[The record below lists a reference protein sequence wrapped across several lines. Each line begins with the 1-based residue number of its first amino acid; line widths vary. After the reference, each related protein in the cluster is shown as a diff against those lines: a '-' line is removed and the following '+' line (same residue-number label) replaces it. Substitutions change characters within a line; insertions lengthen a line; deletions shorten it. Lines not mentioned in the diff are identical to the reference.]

1 MPRIFDNIDLR
12 LLGTLKET
20 LDQASRAD
28 FCVGYFNLRGW
39 RLIDRAIEQ
48 LPNSHDGCCRLLIG
62 MQRLPKEEL
71 RRNLAILKDEKRID
85 QGEALRLKKL
95 MAQEFREQL
104 MLGIPSAEDETGL
117 QRLKAQLRSG
127 KLVVKL
133 HLRYTLHAKLYL
145 VHRADHIT
153 PIVGFLGSSNLTL
166 SGLQHQGELNV
177 DVVEYDAAQKLQSWF
192 DNRWRDRFCL
202 DITKELADIIDESW
216 AREDLIEPYY
226 VYLKMAYHLSQEAR
240 DGLSQYRAPRDFGL
254 LKFQEAA
261 VQIAAHHVNNRG
273 GVMIGDVVGLG
284 KTLVGTAVAHLY
296 EEENPNMSTL
306 IICPKNLVKMWQSY
320 VDRFGLRGKVM
331 SVSRAI
337 KELPEVPARFRL
349 VMIDES
355 HNLRNREGKRYAAI
369 RDYIEQSGSRC
380 ILLTATPYNKTYL
393 DLSAQ
398 LRLFVPEDKDLGM
411 KPEEL
416 IRQLGNE
423 MEFRRKHPQTPVRS
437 LAAFEKSESSDDWQ
451 QLMSHYM
458 IRRTR
463 SFIKNT
469 YAEQD
474 LEDERYYL
482 MFPDGSRSYFPL
494 RRPKTV
500 QFAIGSPESDPY
512 AQLYS
517 DQVVDVINKLH
528 LPRYGLGNYELSKHK
543 EMLAAS
549 EKLVLEGLSRAGRR
563 LMGFCRTNLFKR
575 LESSGE
581 AFILSLER
589 HILRN
594 YVYIHAIEAGL
605 EIPIGTQDAEF
616 LDTWNSDEDS
626 DSVMSQDLDP
636 EVQGEENEASA
647 DSELDQLVDLAQKEN
662 DYKHRAADI
671 YQLYASKYFRR
682 FKWLRPTLF
691 KKTLKQ
697 HLRQDAR
704 ALIGILQLCG
714 EWTAERDQKFMALAQ
729 LLEKEHNTEKV
740 LIFTQFA
747 DTARYLGRALQV
759 RQVVSVQTVTG
770 NTSDPTALAWRF
782 SPVSNGKRDY
792 VSGEEEVRV
801 LVSTDVLSEG
811 QNLQDSA
818 IILNYDLPWAIIRLI
833 QRAGRVDRI
842 GQQAKEILCYSFLPA
857 DGVERLINLRGRL
870 RDRLEENAEV
880 VGTDEAFF
888 EDEAQRQWLKDLYN
902 ERSDILDEAA
912 EGEVDLTSEALR
924 IWQSAVDANPELER
938 IVRNLPD
945 VVYSTQQY
953 EPSAIEGPEG
963 VLVYLRTPS
972 GTDAL
977 AWVDKEG
984 RSVTQSQM
992 KILRAARCRLDTS
1005 VIARHHNH
1013 HELVQKGTQLIADQN
1028 RSVVGQLGSR
1038 RSAAS
1043 RVYERLSAHVM
1054 ETEASTPL
1062 LALGPEWESLKRA
1075 TEEIY
1080 SYPLRQNAIAKL
1092 NREFKA
1098 GVRDEELFRLVV
1110 FLREND
1116 ALCVIN
1122 PEDELREAQI
1132 ICSMG
1137 IFEKE

>member
-1 MPRIFDNIDLR
+1 MPRIFDNIELP
-12 LLGTLKET
+12 LLGTLKDT
-20 LDQASRAD
+20 LEQAIRAD

-48 LPNSHDGCCRLLIG
+48 LPGEDAGCRLLIG

-71 RRNLAILKDEKRID
+71 RRALAIAKDNKRID

-104 MLGIPSAEDETGL
+104 TLGIPSAEDEAGL
-117 QRLKAQLRSG
+117 QRLKGQLRSG

-145 VHRADHIT
+145 VHRADQIA

-177 DVVEYDAAQKLQSWF
+177 DVVDYDAAQKLQGWF
-192 DNRWRDRFCL
+192 EDRWRDRFSL
-202 DITKELADIIDESW
+202 DISTELADIIDESW
-216 AREDLIEPYY
+216 AREDLIKPYY

-261 VQIAAHHVNNRG
+261 VQIAAHHVNKRG

-284 KTLVGTAVAHLY
+284 KTLVGTAVAHLC
-296 EEENPNMSTL
+296 EEDFGVSTL
-306 IICPKNLVKMWQSY
+306 IICPKNLVKMWQGY

-337 KELPEVPARFRL
+337 QELPEVPARFRL

-437 LAAFEKSESSDDWQ
+437 LAAFEKSEFSDDWQ
-451 QLMSHYM
+451 QLMGHYM

-469 YAEQD
+469 YAERD
-474 LEDERYYL
+474 VEDGRYYL
-482 MFPDGSRSYFPL
+482 TFPDGSRSYFPL

-500 QFAIGSPESDPY
+500 QFSIGSAANDPY

-517 DQVVDVINKLH
+517 DQVVDIINKLH

-636 EVQGEENEASA
+636 EVQTEENEASA

-662 DYKHRAADI
+662 DYKQRAAEI

-691 KKTLKQ
+691 KQTLKQ
-697 HLRQDAR
+697 HLRQDAQ
-704 ALIGILQLCG
+704 ALIGVLQLCG
-714 EWTAERDQKFMALAQ
+714 EWTAQKDQKFMALAR
-729 LLEKEHNTEKV
+729 LLEQEHSTEKV

-747 DTARYLGRALQV
+747 DTARYLERALQA
-759 RQVVSVQTVTG
+759 RQIAGAQTVTG

-782 SPVSNGKRDY
+782 SPVSNGKREQVAAAD
-792 VSGEEEVRV
+792 EVRV

-811 QNLQDSA
+811 QNLQDAA

-842 GQQAKEILCYSFLPA
+842 GQKAAEILCYSFLPA

-870 RDRLEENAEV
+870 RDHLEENAEV

-924 IWQSAVDANPELER
+924 IWQSAVDANPELKNIIER
-938 IVRNLPD
+938 LPN
-945 VVYSTQQY
+945 VVYSTRRY
-953 EPSAIEGPEG
+953 EPSALEGPEG

-977 AWVDKEG
+977 AWVDKAG

-992 KILRAARCRLDTS
+992 KILRAARCSLDTPA
-1005 VIARHHNH
+1005 IARHHNH
-1013 HELVQKGTQLIADQN
+1013 HELVQKGTELIADQD

-1043 RVYERLSAHVM
+1043 RVYERLSGYVM

-1062 LALGPEWESLKRA
+1062 LTSGPEWESLKQWQFFRH
-1075 TEEIY
+1075 
-1080 SYPLRQNAIAKL
+1080 SYVCKVLLRIKNAVK
-1092 NREFKA
+1092 
-1098 GVRDEELFRLVV
+1098 G
-1110 FLREND
+1110 
-1116 ALCVIN
+1116 IN
-1122 PEDELREAQI
+1122 LLMKITGSR
-1132 ICSMG
+1132 CSFVL
-1137 IFEKE
+1137 IDSLK

>member
-12 LLGTLKET
+12 LLETLKDT
-20 LDQASRAD
+20 LEQATRAD

-39 RLIDRAIEQ
+39 RLIDSAIAQ
-48 LPNSHDGCCRLLIG
+48 LPGGKAACCRLLVG
-62 MQRLPKEEL
+62 MQRLPKEDL
-71 RRNLAILKDEKRID
+71 RRNLAIIKNDKRID
-85 QGEALRLKKL
+85 QGEAVRLKKL

-104 MLGIPSAEDETGL
+104 MLGVPSAEDEAGL
-117 QRLKAQLRSG
+117 QRLMAQLRSG
-127 KLVVKL
+127 KVVVKL
-133 HLRYTLHAKLYL
+133 HLRYALHAKLYL
-145 VHRADHIT
+145 VHRTDPIT
-153 PIVGFLGSSNLTL
+153 PIVGFLGSSNLTFA
-166 SGLQHQGELNV
+166 GLRQQGELNV
-177 DVVEYDAAQKLQSWF
+177 DVVEADAAQKLQGWF
-192 DNRWRDRFCL
+192 DQRWRDRFCL
-202 DITKELADIIDESW
+202 DISNELADIIDESW
-216 AREDLIEPYY
+216 AREDLIKPYY

-240 DGLSQYRAPRDFGL
+240 DGLSQYRAPHDFGL

-261 VQIAAHHVNNRG
+261 VQIAAHHVNKRG

-284 KTLVGTAVAHLY
+284 KTLVGTAVAHLC
-296 EEENPNMSTL
+296 EEDFGVSTL
-306 IICPKNLVKMWQSY
+306 IICPKNLVKMWQGY

-331 SVSRAI
+331 SVSRVI
-337 KELPEVPARFRL
+337 KDLPEVPARFRL
-349 VMIDES
+349 VLIDES

-369 RDYIEQSGSRC
+369 HDYIEQSGSRC

-398 LRLFVPEDKDLGM
+398 LRLFVPEDKDLGT

-469 YAEQD
+469 YAERD
-474 LEDERYYL
+474 SDDERYYL
-482 MFPDGSRSYFPL
+482 TFPDGSRSYFPL

-500 QFAIGSPESDPY
+500 QFAIGSSSSDPY

-517 DQVVDVINKLH
+517 DEVVDVINKLH
-528 LPRYGLGNYELSKHK
+528 LPRYGLGNYELNKHK
-543 EMLAAS
+543 ESLAAS

-594 YVYIHAIEAGL
+594 YVYIHAIEAGV

-626 DSVMSQDLDP
+626 DSLMAQDADP
-636 EVQGEENEASA
+636 EAQEENEELE
-647 DSELDQLVDLAQKEN
+647 DSEIDQLAALEQKEN
-662 DYKHRAADI
+662 DYKQRAADI
-671 YQLYASKYFRR
+671 YELYTTKFYRR

-704 ALIGILQLCG
+704 SLIGILQICG
-714 EWTAERDQKFMALAQ
+714 EWTARQDQKFMALAQ
-729 LLEKEHNTEKV
+729 LLEKEHKTDKV

-747 DTARYLGRALQV
+747 DTARYLGRALQA
-759 RQVVSVQTVTG
+759 RGMTQTATVTG
-770 NTSDPTALAWRF
+770 NTSDPTAIAWMF
-782 SPVSNGKRDY
+782 SPVSNGKREQ
-792 VSGEEEVRV
+792 VSAAKEVRV
-801 LVSTDVLSEG
+801 LVTTDVLSEG

-842 GQQAKEILCYSFLPA
+842 GQQAQEILCYSFMPA
-857 DGVERLINLRGRL
+857 DGVEKLINLRGRL

-888 EDEAQRQWLKDLYN
+888 EDEAQRQWLMDLYN
-902 ERSDILDEAA
+902 EKASILDE
-912 EGEVDLTSEALR
+912 EPDGEVDLTSEALR
-924 IWQSAVDANPELER
+924 IWQGAVEANPHLKN
-938 IVRNLPD
+938 IVESLPN
-945 VVYSTQQY
+945 VIYSTKQHR
-953 EPSAIEGPEG
+953 PSVMEGPEG
-963 VLVYLRTPS
+963 VLVYLRSPT
-972 GTDAL
+972 GTDSL
-977 AWVDKEG
+977 AWVDKAG
-984 RSVTQSQM
+984 NSVTQSQM
-992 KILRAARCRLDTS
+992 KILRMARCSLDTP
-1005 VIARHHNH
+1005 VMPRHPDH
-1013 HELVQKGTQLIADQN
+1013 HELVQKGTALIADQE

-1043 RVYERLSAHVM
+1043 RVYERLSAYVM
-1054 ETEASTPL
+1054 EAEANTPL
-1062 LALGPEWESLKRA
+1062 LASGPDWETLKRA
-1075 TEEIY
+1075 IEEIY
-1080 SYPLRQNAIAKL
+1080 SYPLRQGAIAKL

-1098 GVRDEELFRLVV
+1098 GVSDEQLGRLVV

-1122 PEDELREAQI
+1122 PDDELREAQI

-1137 IFEKE
+1137 LFEGA

>member
-1 MPRIFDNIDLR
+1 MPRIFDNIDLQ
-12 LLGTLKET
+12 LLGTLKDT
-20 LDQASRAD
+20 LAQATRAD

-39 RLIDRAIEQ
+39 RLVDQAIEQ
-48 LPNSHDGCCRLLIG
+48 LPDGDGACCRLLIG

-71 RRNLAILKDEKRID
+71 RRNLSILKGDKRID

-104 MLGIPSAEDETGL
+104 MLGTPSSEDEAGL

-127 KLVVKL
+127 KLIVKL

-145 VHRADHIT
+145 VHRSDHIA
-153 PIVGFLGSSNLTL
+153 PIVGFVGSSNLTFA
-166 SGLQHQGELNV
+166 GLQHQGELNV
-177 DVVEYDAAQKLQSWF
+177 DVVESDAAQKLQGWF
-192 DNRWRDRFCL
+192 DQRWRDRFCL
-202 DITKELADIIDESW
+202 DISNELADIIDESW
-216 AREDLIEPYY
+216 AREELINPYY

-254 LKFQEAA
+254 LRFQEAA
-261 VQIAAHHVNNRG
+261 VQIAAHHVNKRG

-284 KTLVGTAVAHLY
+284 KTLVGTAVAHLC
-296 EEENPNMSTL
+296 EEDFGVSTL
-306 IICPKNLVKMWQSY
+306 IICPKNLVKMWQGY

-331 SVSRAI
+331 SVSRVI
-337 KELPEVPARFRL
+337 KDLPEVPARFRL
-349 VMIDES
+349 VLIDES

-398 LRLFVPEDKDLGM
+398 LRLFVAEDKDLGM

-463 SFIKNT
+463 SFIKTT
-469 YAEQD
+469 YAERD
-474 LEDERYYL
+474 ADDERYYL
-482 MFPDGSRSYFPL
+482 KFPDGSRSYFPL

-500 QFAIGSPESDPY
+500 QFAMGSASNDPY
-512 AQLYS
+512 AKLYS
-517 DQVVDVINKLH
+517 DGVVDVINKLH
-528 LPRYGLGNYELSKHK
+528 LPRYGLGNYEVGKYK
-543 EMLAAS
+543 EPPTGL

-594 YVYIHAIEAGL
+594 YVFIHAIEEGI

-626 DSVMSQDLDP
+626 DSLMAQDADP
-636 EVQGEENEASA
+636 EATEEGELLQ
-647 DSELDQLVDLAQKEN
+647 DSEIDQLAALEQKEK
-662 DYKHRAADI
+662 DYKQRAADI
-671 YQLYASKYFRR
+671 YRLYTTKYYRR

-704 ALIGILQLCG
+704 SLIGVLQLCG
-714 EWTAERDQKFMALAQ
+714 EWTAEQDQKFSALAR
-729 LLEKEHNTEKV
+729 LLEKEHPTEKV

-747 DTARYLGRALQV
+747 DTARYLGGALQA
-759 RQVVSVQTVTG
+759 RGIAQAATVTG
-770 NTSDPTALAWRF
+770 NTGDPTAIAWTF
-782 SPVSNGKRDY
+782 SPVSNGKRGQ
-792 VSGEEEVRV
+792 VSEDEEVRV
-801 LVSTDVLSEG
+801 LVTTDVLSEG

-842 GQQAKEILCYSFLPA
+842 GQQAEEILCYSFMPA
-857 DGVERLINLRGRL
+857 DGVEKLINLRGRL

-888 EDEAQRQWLKDLYN
+888 EDEAQRQWLSDLYN
-902 ERSDILDEAA
+902 EKASILDDDPD
-912 EGEVDLTSEALR
+912 GEVDLTSEALR
-924 IWQSAVDANPELER
+924 IWQGAVDGNPKLKNTIER
-938 IVRNLPD
+938 LPN
-945 VVYSTQQY
+945 VIYSTKHR
-953 EPSAIEGPEG
+953 EPDAVLEGPEG
-963 VLVYLRTPS
+963 VLVYLRSPS

-984 RSVTQSQM
+984 NSVTQSQM
-992 KILRAARCRLDTS
+992 KILRTAHCSPEEPA
-1005 VIARHHNH
+1005 IPRHHSH
-1013 HELVQKGTQLIADQN
+1013 HKLVQKGTELIAEQE
-1028 RSVVGQLGSR
+1028 RSVAGQLGSR

-1043 RVYERLSAHVM
+1043 RVYERLSAYVLDI
-1054 ETEASTPL
+1054 EANLPV
-1062 LALGPEWESLKRA
+1062 LATGPEWESLKR
-1075 TEEIY
+1075 TVQDIY

-1098 GVRDEELFRLVV
+1098 GISDEQLARLVV

-1116 ALCVIN
+1116 TLCIIH
-1122 PEDELREAQI
+1122 PEDEVQEAQI

-1137 IFEKE
+1137 LFQKA

>member
-12 LLGTLKET
+12 LLETLKDT
-20 LDQASRAD
+20 LDQATRAD

-39 RLIDRAIEQ
+39 RLIDSAIEQ
-48 LPNSHDGCCRLLIG
+48 LPGGAESCCRLLVG
-62 MQRLPKEEL
+62 MQRLPKEDL
-71 RRNLAILKDEKRID
+71 RRNLAIIKDDKRID
-85 QGEALRLKKL
+85 QGEAVRLKKL

-104 MLGIPSAEDETGL
+104 MLGVPNAEDEAGL
-117 QRLKAQLRSG
+117 QRLMAQLRSG

-133 HLRYTLHAKLYL
+133 HLRYALHAKLYL
-145 VHRADHIT
+145 VHRADPIT
-153 PIVGFLGSSNLTL
+153 PIVGFLGSSNLTFA
-166 SGLQHQGELNV
+166 GLRQQGELNV
-177 DVVEYDAAQKLQSWF
+177 DVVESDAAQKLQGWF
-192 DNRWRDRFCL
+192 DERWGDRFCL
-202 DITKELADIIDESW
+202 NISTELADIIDESW
-216 AREDLIEPYY
+216 ARDELIKPYY
-226 VYLKMAYHLSQEAR
+226 VYLKMAYHLSKEAR

-254 LKFQEAA
+254 LKFQEVA
-261 VQIAAHHVNNRG
+261 VQIAAHHVNERG

-284 KTLVGTAVAHLY
+284 KTLVGTAVAHLC
-296 EEENPNMSTL
+296 EEDFGVNVL
-306 IICPKNLVKMWQSY
+306 IICPKNLVKMWQGY
-320 VDRFGLRGKVM
+320 VDRFGLRGRVM
-331 SVSRAI
+331 SISRVI
-337 KELPEVPARFRL
+337 KDLPEVPARFRL

-369 RDYIEQSGSRC
+369 RDFIEQSGSRC

-474 LEDERYYL
+474 PDDERYYL
-482 MFPDGSRSYFPL
+482 TFPDGSRSYFPL

-500 QFAIGSPESDPY
+500 QFAIGSEASDPY

-517 DQVVDVINKLH
+517 DAVVDVINTLH

-543 EMLAAS
+543 ELPSAS

-589 HILRN
+589 HVLRN
-594 YVYIHAIEAGL
+594 YVFIHAIEEGV
-605 EIPIGTQDAEF
+605 EIPIGSQDAEF

-626 DSVMSQDLDP
+626 DSRMAQNLDP
-636 EVQGEENEASA
+636 EAQEENEAVE
-647 DSELDQLVDLAQKEN
+647 DSELDQFAALEQKEK
-662 DYKHRAADI
+662 DYKQRATSI
-671 YQLYASKYFRR
+671 YQIYKTKYGRR

-704 ALIGILQLCG
+704 SLIEVLQLCG
-714 EWTAERDQKFMALAQ
+714 EWQAEQDQKFMALVH
-729 LLEKEHNTEKV
+729 LLEKEHTAAKV

-747 DTARYLGRALQV
+747 DTARYLGRSLQARGMV
-759 RQVVSVQTVTG
+759 GAATVTG
-770 NTSDPTALAWRF
+770 STSDPTALAWRF
-782 SPVSNGKRDY
+782 SPVSNGKRDQ
-792 VSGEEEVRV
+792 VGIDQEVRV
-801 LVSTDVLSEG
+801 LVTTDVLSEG

-842 GQQAKEILCYSFLPA
+842 GQQAQEILCYSFMPA

-888 EDEAQRQWLKDLYN
+888 EDEAQRQWLSDLYN
-902 ERSDILDEAA
+902 EKASILDDEPD
-912 EGEVDLTSEALR
+912 GEVDLTSEALR
-924 IWQSAVDANPELER
+924 IWQGAVDANFQLKS
-938 IVRNLPD
+938 IVESLPN
-945 VVYSTQQY
+945 VIYSTKRY
-953 EPSAIEGPEG
+953 EPSVIEGPEG
-963 VLVYLRTPS
+963 VLVYLRSPA

-977 AWVDKEG
+977 AWVDEEG
-984 RSVTQSQM
+984 NSVTQSQM
-992 KILRAARCRLDTS
+992 KILQMARCSPDEPA
-1005 VIARHHNH
+1005 IPRHHKD
-1013 HELVQKGTQLIADQN
+1013 HELIRKGMQLIAEQE
-1028 RSVVGQLGSR
+1028 RSVAWQLGSR
-1038 RSAAS
+1038 RTTMLS
-1043 RVYERLSAHVM
+1043 RS
-1054 ETEASTPL
+1054 P
-1062 LALGPEWESLKRA
+1062 
-1075 TEEIY
+1075 
-1080 SYPLRQNAIAKL
+1080 
-1092 NREFKA
+1092 
-1098 GVRDEELFRLVV
+1098 
-1110 FLREND
+1110 
-1116 ALCVIN
+1116 
-1122 PEDELREAQI
+1122 
-1132 ICSMG
+1132 
-1137 IFEKE
+1137 